1 MASFG
6 NIHATSTIFILI
18 KRTLTTNQIL
28 YRKRESNC
36 VSFFLIF
43 KSSIGSDRMA
53 QPGNDLSLSSNNIL
67 IGATPSHWN
76 IDGRDRGNFPY

>member
-1 MASFG
+1 
-6 NIHATSTIFILI
+6 
-18 KRTLTTNQIL
+18 
-28 YRKRESNC
+28 
-36 VSFFLIF
+36 
-43 KSSIGSDRMA
+43 MA